1 MARRSALRSDDGWL
15 YQYEGRPVWKLSD
28 LKKARKT
35 DKPMYAINL
44 KGCNGSGKSTVP
56 IRMIDQDKG
65 YVYLTTKVDD
75 KKPVATILP
84 TFGVVLFGLYLEGTN
99 CGGCDALP
107 DTKKVQELLKDLW
120 PKGLHIIF
128 EGVIVGDIYSTFKD
142 LMLAFNEVWPRDI
155 SFCFMGT
162 RYKEC
167 LRRIQGRNGGKPI
180 NEELVKAKYRNSLKH
195 ITGYTEEGIDC
206 RVLDTSGNISQVV
219 ARFMGL
225 YPDLGPPF

>member
-1 MARRSALRSDDGWL
+1 MRRAATRDKDGWL
-15 YQYEGRPVWKLSD
+15 ETYDGRPVWKLSD

-35 DKPMYAINL
+35 DKPMCAINL

-56 IRMIDQDKG
+56 IRMIDQEKG
-65 YVYLTTKVDD
+65 HIYLTTRIDD
-75 KKPVATILP
+75 KKPVGTILP
-84 TFGVVLFGLYLEGTN
+84 VMGVVVLGTYLTN
-99 CGGCDALP
+99 CGGCDSLS

-120 PKGLHIIF
+120 PKGLHIMF

-142 LMLAFNEVWPRDI
+142 LMLSFNEVWPRDI

-167 LRRIQGRNGGKPI
+167 LRRIQGRNGGKAI
-180 NEELVKAKYRNSLKH
+180 NEELVQQKYKNSLRH
-195 ITGYTEEGIDC
+195 ITGYAEEGIDC
-206 RVLDTSGNISQVV
+206 KVLDTTGNISQVV

-225 YPDLGPPF
+225 YPELGPPF